1 MAVTNLSPQV
11 FTDAVQHYIDFL
23 NEKFKDKPLCVS
35 DIRDKFG
42 KQYVDLVQEGGG
54 VHGVALAG
62 YTYVLEKWD

>member
-23 NEKFKDKPLCVS
+23 NENFKDKPLCVS

-42 KQYVDLVQEGGG
+42 KQYVDLVQKGGG
-54 VHGVALAG
+54 VHGVALADI
-62 YTYVLEKWD
+62 LMFLKKWE